1 MKKKLKNKNEG
12 ILFWVTGLSGSGKS
26 TIAKNIFY
34 KIKKIYGPTLLIHG
48 DNLRNIFKLNG
59 YSLNERL
66 MIGKMYIDLINL
78 IIKQKINVIF
88 TVNGLFHSLRNI
100 NKKKFKNYDYVL
112 LGDIHKYQYLD
123 ENNKNNIELLEH
135 NVYTSGEVN
144 GVESIISIQKIS
156 NLINSN
162 VFNKECNNEVL
173 DPISKINL
181 SVL

>member
-78 IIKQKINVIF
+78 IIKQKINLIF

-100 NKKKFKNYDYVL
+100 NK
-112 LGDIHKYQYLD
+112 
-123 ENNKNNIELLEH
+123 
-135 NVYTSGEVN
+135 
-144 GVESIISIQKIS
+144 
-156 NLINSN
+156 
-162 VFNKECNNEVL
+162 
-173 DPISKINL
+173 
-181 SVL
+181 

>member
-78 IIKQKINVIF
+78 IIKQKINLIF

-100 NKKKFKNYDYVL
+100 NKKKFKNYIEIYIKADLKKIFKKNKKRNIYSQKNVWGVDL
-112 LGDIHKYQYLD
+112 NPEFPKNPHIIV
-123 ENNKNNIELLEH
+123 KNNFKDNLNFL
-135 NVYTSGEVN
+135 S
-144 GVESIISIQKIS
+144 QKI
-156 NLINSN
+156 LKD
-162 VFNKECNNEVL
+162 VNK
-173 DPISKINL
+173 II
-181 SVL
+181 

>member
-1 MKKKLKNKNEG
+1 MKKKLKNNNEG

-100 NKKKFKNYDYVL
+100 NKKKFKNY
-112 LGDIHKYQYLD
+112 
-123 ENNKNNIELLEH
+123 IEIYIKTDLKKILKEKKSE
-135 NVYTSGEVN
+135 TSTQRKMFG
-144 GVESIISIQKIS
+144 G
-156 NLINSN
+156 
-162 VFNKECNNEVL
+162 
-173 DPISKINL
+173 
-181 SVL
+181 

>member
-1 MKKKLKNKNEG
+1 MKKKLKNNNEG

-78 IIKQKINVIF
+78 IIMQKINVIF

-100 NKKKFKNYDYVL
+100 NKKKFKNYIEIYIKADLKKIFKKNKKRNVYSKKNVWGVDL
-112 LGDIHKYQYLD
+112 HPEFPKNPHIII
-123 ENNKNNIELLEH
+123 KNNFKNNLDFL
-135 NVYTSGEVN
+135 S
-144 GVESIISIQKIS
+144 QKI
-156 NLINSN
+156 LKDVI
-162 VFNKECNNEVL
+162 
-173 DPISKINL
+173 KII
-181 SVL
+181 

>member
-1 MKKKLKNKNEG
+1 MKKKLKNNNEG

-100 NKKKFKNYDYVL
+100 NKKKFKNYFVIYIKADLKKILKEKKKRNVYSKKNVWGVDL
-112 LGDIHKYQYLD
+112 YPEFPKNPHIII
-123 ENNKNNIELLEH
+123 KNNFKNNLNFL
-135 NVYTSGEVN
+135 S
-144 GVESIISIQKIS
+144 QKI
-156 NLINSN
+156 LKDVI
-162 VFNKECNNEVL
+162 
-173 DPISKINL
+173 KII
-181 SVL
+181 

>member
-66 MIGKMYIDLINL
+66 MIGKMYIDLISL

-88 TVNGLFHSLRNI
+88 TINGLFHSLRNI
-100 NKKKFKNYDYVL
+100 NKKKFKNYIEIYIKADLKKILKKKKKRNVYSKKNVWGVDL
-112 LGDIHKYQYLD
+112 HPEFPKNPHIIA
-123 ENNKNNIELLEH
+123 KNNFKNNLNFL
-135 NVYTSGEVN
+135 S
-144 GVESIISIQKIS
+144 QKIL
-156 NLINSN
+156 NDVIK
-162 VFNKECNNEVL
+162 V
-173 DPISKINL
+173 I
-181 SVL
+181 

>member
-1 MKKKLKNKNEG
+1 MLFRSNEG

-34 KIKKIYGPTLLIHG
+34 KITKIYGPTLLIHG

-78 IIKQKINVIF
+78 IIKQKINLIF

-100 NKKKFKNYDYVL
+100 NKKKFKNYIEIYIKADLKKIFKKNKKRNIYSQKNVWGVDL
-112 LGDIHKYQYLD
+112 NPEFPKNPHIIV
-123 ENNKNNIELLEH
+123 KNNFKDNLNFL
-135 NVYTSGEVN
+135 S
-144 GVESIISIQKIS
+144 QKI
-156 NLINSN
+156 LKD
-162 VFNKECNNEVL
+162 VNK
-173 DPISKINL
+173 II
-181 SVL
+181 

>member
-1 MKKKLKNKNEG
+1 MLFRSNEG

-78 IIKQKINVIF
+78 IIKQKINLIF

-100 NKKKFKNYDYVL
+100 NKKKFKNYIEIYIKADLKKIFKKNKKRNIYSQKNVWGVDL
-112 LGDIHKYQYLD
+112 NPEFPKNPHIIV
-123 ENNKNNIELLEH
+123 KNNFKDNLNFL
-135 NVYTSGEVN
+135 S
-144 GVESIISIQKIS
+144 QKI
-156 NLINSN
+156 LKD
-162 VFNKECNNEVL
+162 VNK
-173 DPISKINL
+173 II
-181 SVL
+181 